1 MTDEAKTMETLAGLR
16 AALEADPLFR
26 QMFVTNTAIKLLI
39 DPADGTIVDANP
51 AACRFYGYPPEIL
64 CSMRVSDINPLPPGE
79 IRAEMARALSEDRLH
94 FRFPH
99 RIASGEIRDVEVYS
113 GPFEFQGHKLLHSII
128 HDVTE
133 SNRHARELE
142 RSNEELQRFAYVA
155 SHDLQE
161 PLRSVVTFLS
171 LLERRHG
178 HDLPPDAKEYIGYA
192 VTGAKR
198 MQALIRDLLEFS
210 RVQTAGQK
218 PMPVDANAVL
228 DLALIGLKAR
238 LEETEATLDRGPL
251 PWVLAD
257 HGQLLR
263 LFQNLIGNALKY
275 RDPDRRPEIRV
286 TASRD
291 GNLWSFAVA
300 DNGIGIDKPFHDR
313 IFGIFQRLHAQTEY
327 EGTGIGLAICRR
339 IVERHGGAIWV
350 ESEPGQGATFRFTLK
365 AAQAPEEQGPATSSG
380 S

>member
-1 MTDEAKTMETLAGLR
+1 MPDSAGAKEGLETIR
-16 AALEADPLFR
+16 AALAQDSLFR
-26 QMFVTNTAIKLLI
+26 QFFSTNTAVKLLI
-39 DPADGTIVDANP
+39 DPTDGSIVDANP
-51 AACRFYGYPPEIL
+51 SACRFYGYPLETL
-64 CSMRVSDINPLPPGE
+64 RSMRISDINTLPLDE
-79 IRAEMARALSEDRLH
+79 IKAEMARAASEERLY
-94 FRFPH
+94 FRFRH

-113 GPFEFQGHKLLHSII
+113 GPIEFQGHRLLHSIV
-128 HDVTE
+128 HDMTE
-133 SNRHARELE
+133 TNRYAHELE

-161 PLRSVVTFLS
+161 PLRTVVTFLS
-171 LLERRHG
+171 LLERRYS
-178 HDLPPDAKEYIGYA
+178 HDLTPDAKEFIAYA

-218 PMPVDANAVL
+218 PMPVDAGAVFT
-228 DLALIGLKAR
+228 LAMAGLKTR
-238 LEETEATLDRGPL
+238 LEETEATVECGPL

-275 RDPDRRPEIRV
+275 RAPDRKPEIRV

-291 GNLWSFAVA
+291 GNLWLFAVA
-300 DNGIGIDKPFHDR
+300 DNGIGIDRQFHER
-313 IFGIFQRLHAQTEY
+313 IFGIFQRLHPQHKY

-339 IVERHGGAIWV
+339 IVERHGGTIWV
-350 ESEPGQGATFRFTLK
+350 ESESGKGATFCFTLK
-365 AAQAPEEQGPATSSG
+365 DAPAPEGQ
-380 S
+380 